1 MIYMSIQLF
10 GKSVSSLDRETH
22 HLQKNGT
29 TNLLKSEPLS
39 IEYLR
44 DKFDINYNIEI
55 TLTLRPKV
63 RKEGVLVANKHLI
76 NIISKQLKAYAG
88 KNKFYYYLNIEKHKP
103 YNDKAFYHSHGII
116 SFYCIHTYADFLR
129 KVAAMDKWF
138 YRNNIKST
146 WSRIISLNVKYPIKE
161 GNVDRK
167 IGSFKNWYNY
177 IHDEKKQGTLI
188 KDLGFATNIGEKK
201 KKNFTVFYDTYLEQ
215 KMIDGFFPSE
225 SSSEE
230 DA

>member
-1 MIYMSIQLF
+1 MSIQLF

-22 HLQKNGT
+22 QVSKNGIGKT
-29 TNLLKSEPLS
+29 LKSDPLS

-44 DKFDINYNIEI
+44 DKFDTHYNIEI

-76 NIISKQLKAYAG
+76 NIISRQLKAYAG

-103 YNDKAFYHSHGII
+103 YNDEAFYHSHGVI
-116 SFYCIHTYADFLR
+116 SFYCIYTYADFLR

-138 YRNNIKST
+138 YRNNIKSN

-177 IHDEKKQGTLI
+177 IHDVKKEGTLI
-188 KDLGFATNIGEKK
+188 NELGFASNMYEKK
-201 KKNFTVFYDTYLEQ
+201 RKSFTVFHDTYLEQ
-215 KMIDGFFPSE
+215 KMIDGFFPDD
-225 SSSEE
+225 SSSDE
-230 DA
+230 DN